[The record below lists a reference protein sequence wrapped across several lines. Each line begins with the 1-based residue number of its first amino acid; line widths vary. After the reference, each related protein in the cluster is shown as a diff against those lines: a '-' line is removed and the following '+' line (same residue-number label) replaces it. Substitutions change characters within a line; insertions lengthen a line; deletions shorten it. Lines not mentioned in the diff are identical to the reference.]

1 MASPLERG
9 SCEQGKLPE
18 DEAGGDM
25 VQPRC
30 DNGTPA
36 AGVGCVATSGGST
49 VAIEALAGPAP
60 LEATALSYVSLITS
74 DSFLPGV
81 QVLVH
86 SLRSTGTRHP
96 IHIMATPQV
105 SRGARRRVRSF
116 GATVL
121 SVRSGCHVP
130 GHAAVCQ
137 RLNAGGVCLPGGPH
151 SQPQHQ
157 RPCGWLGECRVH
169 EAAAVGTH
177 PVQESSVHR
186 CGLSGAGKRGRG
198 VDNPRAV
205 THRTALS
212 PQVARSCSKPR
223 LRLLRHPMCF
233 PQTSSTQA

>member
-1 MASPLERG
+1 MCDPRAGGNFLQHAPACEPALLATIMASPLERG

-30 DNGTPA
+30 DNEAPKPA
-36 AGVGCVATSGGST
+36 AGVGCVSSSGGST
-49 VAIEALAGPAP
+49 VAIEAGPAP
-60 LEATALSYVSLITS
+60 LEATSLSYVSLITS

-130 GHAAVCQ
+130 EHAAVCQ
-137 RLNAGGVCLPGGPH
+137 RLNAGG
-151 SQPQHQ
+151 
-157 RPCGWLGECRVH
+157 
-169 EAAAVGTH
+169 AVLARWTPFPTPT
-177 PVQESSVHR
+177 PVSMWM
-186 CGLSGAGKRGRG
+186 AG
-198 VDNPRAV
+198 
-205 THRTALS
+205 
-212 PQVARSCSKPR
+212 
-223 LRLLRHPMCF
+223 
-233 PQTSSTQA
+233 